1 MFLHSTSPYCVFL
14 TNEVEAQTMR
24 WLRNTFLKG
33 LAALLPV
40 ALTIFFV
47 YWLAS
52 TAETIASGPL
62 RFVLPEE
69 TYWPGLGLLA
79 ACALVLIVGALVD
92 AYIVRRFWR
101 FGESLLA
108 RIPIVKT
115 IFGALKD
122 FTRFLPAGG
131 KARDLKRV
139 VIWRMQTAH
148 LIGFVTEEEL
158 SPKLFG
164 DQTTDL
170 VAVYFPMSYQIGGYT
185 LYLHK
190 SELQETTLSVEE
202 GMRLVL
208 IGGVTSEATA
218 KA

>member
-1 MFLHSTSPYCVFL
+1 
-14 TNEVEAQTMR
+14 MR

-47 YWLAS
+47 YWLAT
-52 TAETIASGPL
+52 TAETIVSGPL
-62 RFVLPEE
+62 RVLLPED
-69 TYWPGLGLLA
+69 TYWPGLGLVA
-79 ACALVLIVGALVD
+79 ACLLVLLVGILVD
-92 AYIVRRFWR
+92 AYIVRRWWR

-115 IFGALKD
+115 IFAALKD

-164 DQTTDL
+164 ERTSDL

-208 IGGVTSEATA
+208 IGGITSEASA

>member
-1 MFLHSTSPYCVFL
+1 
-14 TNEVEAQTMR
+14 MR

-47 YWLAS
+47 YWLAA
-52 TAETIASGPL
+52 TAETIVSGPL
-62 RFVLPEE
+62 RVLLPED
-69 TYWPGLGLLA
+69 TYWPGLGLVA
-79 ACALVLIVGALVD
+79 ACLLVLIVGILVD
-92 AYIVRRFWR
+92 AYIVRRWWR

-115 IFGALKD
+115 IFAALKD

-164 DQTTDL
+164 DQTSDL

-208 IGGVTSEATA
+208 IGGITSEASA
-218 KA
+218 KV

>member
-1 MFLHSTSPYCVFL
+1 
-14 TNEVEAQTMR
+14 MR

-47 YWLAS
+47 YWLAT

-62 RFVLPEE
+62 RVVLPED

-79 ACALVLIVGALVD
+79 ACLLILLVGALVD
-92 AYIVRRFWR
+92 AYIVQRLWR

-122 FTRFLPAGG
+122 FTRFLPAGS
-131 KARDLKRV
+131 KSRDLKRV

-164 DQTTDL
+164 DQTSDL

-208 IGGVTSEATA
+208 IGGITSEASA